1 MTPPSIHFVLKA
13 AFTLIGISD
22 SMANTTHDE
31 IIVASLLPEPLF
43 RPRYSNSTQGNWR
56 YGTFKL
62 KGKRKEYYLEIRTED
77 TLVFA
82 GHGVVM
88 RDWDLPRRNSGGGG
102 FTVKKFAGNACIN
115 LGGTVEFI
123 RQLVTEKNLNPA
135 FQGHELV
142 MAIPPLGDGTY
153 GSENSHDH
161 DDGIPVFP
169 ETPST
174 HAVVTRIREK
184 HRPALTLLPDPIPAL
199 EVEVLPPLAAMAP
212 ETQPTPALTDAF
224 ADF

>member
-1 MTPPSIHFVLKA
+1 MTPPSIPFVLKS

-31 IIVASLLPEPLF
+31 IIVASLLPVPEF
-43 RPRYSNSTQGNWR
+43 RPRYSNSSQGSWR

-62 KGKRKEYYLEIRTED
+62 KGKRKEFYIDIRTED

-82 GHGVVM
+82 GHGVVL
-88 RDWDLPRRNSGGGG
+88 RDWDLPRRTSGGGG
-102 FTVKKFAGNACIN
+102 FTVKKFSGNACIN

-135 FQGHELV
+135 FKGHELV

-153 GSENSHDH
+153 GSKNSHDH

-169 ETPST
+169 DEPST
-174 HAVVTRIREK
+174 HAVVTRLREK
-184 HRPALTLLPDPIPAL
+184 HRPALAALPDPVPAL
-199 EVEVLPPLAAMAP
+199 EVEVLPALPQAREMA
-212 ETQPTPALTDAF
+212 TTSPTTFDAF